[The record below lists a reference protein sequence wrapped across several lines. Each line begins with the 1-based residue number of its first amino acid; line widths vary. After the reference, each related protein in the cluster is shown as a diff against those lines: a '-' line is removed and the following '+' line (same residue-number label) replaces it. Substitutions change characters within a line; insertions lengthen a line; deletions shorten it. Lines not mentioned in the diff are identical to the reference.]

1 MEPSRILAVDHVN
14 IEARPG
20 LEDALRWFYGEVAV
34 LDEVPWPIEDS
45 AGLCFRSERIELRLH
60 CVDNPRIVAVA
71 TRVTIAVPSLSLAAE
86 QLDERRV
93 SYERLSGLSVTDRC
107 LQALDPAGNRAEL
120 RQESRLDL

>member
-14 IEARPG
+14 IEASPG
-20 LEDALRWFYGEVAV
+20 LEGALRWFYGEVAL

-60 CVDNPRIVAVA
+60 SVENPRIAAVA
-71 TRVTIAVPSLSLAAE
+71 TRVTIAVPSLSFAAE

-93 SYERLSGLSVTDRC
+93 RYERLSGFGVTDRC
-107 LQALDPAGNRAEL
+107 LQTLDPAGNRAEL